1 MNELFIQSV
10 FSKMAEQR
18 PSLQKYLVADEEE
31 DLIDH
36 RILGDLLIKSF
47 PWPIGVELRR
57 LFSGTL
63 QRPDRGRL
71 DQIFKTIERTMQF
84 ISYVL
89 VSQCWEE
96 KRLRSIPLSG
106 EFTDQFQ
113 RRIETTTLGSFSW
126 LIRTI
131 SGIFRAAGT
140 HHFMTE
146 MDEVLDKKFFQLLD
160 FWAPERND
168 IGHYQ
173 INLTQDEVEK
183 RCVEYEE
190 KLSHILQH
198 LTFLS
203 KYKLVTTREIMVRKA
218 KHKEAA
224 FQHHMDLL
232 NSSDSDFKATEISY
246 HQFADSNAVLIMKDF
261 KEPNEF
267 LNLSP
272 LVIDTRPEVIDQ
284 KSKFM
289 LKKDIFLFTKFQNE
303 RLHYIGT
310 EVTEKVDLTMLSF
323 YPDMMDQFREMT
335 NTLTNLSDV
344 HSHAT

>member
-1 MNELFIQSV
+1 
-10 FSKMAEQR
+10 MAEHR
-18 PSLQKYLVADEEE
+18 PSLQKYLVKDDDEEF
-31 DLIDH
+31 IDH
-36 RILGDLLIKSF
+36 RILGDQLIKNF

-89 VSQCWEE
+89 ISQLWEE
-96 KRLRSIPLSG
+96 KRKRELPLPQ
-106 EFTDQFQ
+106 EFVDQFQ
-113 RRIETTTLGSFSW
+113 RRIETTTLGNFSW
-126 LIRTI
+126 VIRI
-131 SGIFRAAGT
+131 VSRIIRDSGG

-146 MDEVLDKKFFQLLD
+146 MDDVLDRKFFQLLD

-173 INLTQDEVEK
+173 INLTQDEIEK

-190 KLSHILQH
+190 KLSLILQA
-198 LTFLS
+198 LSFLS
-203 KYKLVTTREIMVRKA
+203 RYKLVTMREIMVRKV
-218 KHKEAA
+218 KHREAA
-224 FQHHMDLL
+224 FHHHIDLL
-232 NSSDSDFKATEISY
+232 NSSDSDFKATEVAYTSY
-246 HQFADSNAVLIMKDF
+246 IDSNSVLLMKDF
-261 KEPNEF
+261 KEPGEF

-289 LKKDIFLFTKFQNE
+289 LKKDIFLYTRFQND
-303 RLHYIGT
+303 RLNYIGT

-323 YPDMMDQFREMT
+323 YPDLLDQFRELITTMT
-335 NTLTNLSDV
+335 QPTDV
-344 HSHAT
+344 HSHAR